1 MVNNYRC
8 VLGLARLASTVV
20 GTMKEAVQTLP
31 YKNAVKF
38 VGEKEHFN
46 YTTFVVSV
54 CCFFLWKDSNIV
66 IVE

>member
-1 MVNNYRC
+1 MVNYYC
-8 VLGLARLASTVV
+8 ISLGLARLASTVV

-46 YTTFVVSV
+46 YTTFFVSL
-54 CCFFLWKDSNIV
+54 FLVNSSSNV
-66 IVE
+66 LF